1 MELRCW
7 FVLVLAIGAVAPA
20 PTCDCKDLN
29 NVKLSEQ
36 SCLLN
41 QLLHIISHLVSCT
54 HEPTAVTPEKY
65 QKLLDI
71 TKCSEPKDEKPQG
84 ITDPPPTVDVL
95 PVTVPSVPKS
105 TSEPFNWLGV
115 VTSGEPSDESPET
128 GIFTRST
135 PLFPITIYPPYADEV
150 ETGESSSEE
159 DTETPAPEPA
169 AAKKP
174 EPKPPAT
181 EEPKAV
187 TTSEPEPPATE
198 EPQQTTT
205 SEPETTTHIDL
216 IALPVPVPD
225 PLPLP
230 LPVPFP
236 IPLPIT
242 EPPEEPVT
250 EPESQPAADEKT
262 CDENS
267 AREEEDDVEENKLQF
282 QPETFFIPVLKFHGA
297 PCMTGQ
303 ELKDYLFGCLPP
315 SKNLTSKC

>member
-54 HEPTAVTPEKY
+54 HEPVAVTPEKY

-267 AREEEDDVEENKLQF
+267 AREEDDVEENKLQF
-282 QPETFFIPVLKFHGA
+282 RPETFFIPVLKFHGA